1 MGVGTPEDIV
11 FGVSCGIDLFDC
23 VIPTRSARHGLLF
36 TNSEKIVIKNAR
48 WREDNAPLDETCDC
62 YTCKNYSRA
71 YLRHIFVAG
80 EILAMVLNTIHNV
93 RYYMRLLEKIRR
105 TLQENRFAEFKN
117 EFLTNIR
124 RNIK

>member
-23 VIPTRSARHGLLF
+23 VIPTRCARHGLLF
-36 TNSEKIVIKNAR
+36 TNSEKIVIKNSR
-48 WREDNAPLDETCDC
+48 WREDNRPLDETCDC

-71 YLRHIFVAG
+71 YLRHLFAAG

-93 RYYMRLLEKIRR
+93 RYYMRLLEQIRAA
-105 TLQENRFAEFKN
+105 LEQNSFAEFKN
-117 EFLTNIR
+117 IFLNKKGGT
-124 RNIK
+124 